1 MIVRSVLRI
10 PVAALLI
17 AGLGSS
23 ARAGSEETAITPCL
37 QRHSEVVSFQ
47 PATADI
53 GQPPLA
59 VLAPLQPQQP
69 FAVEANLS
77 IRTGDETAAAVVHV
91 LYPQGSI
98 NPGSKT
104 TPAGGAQ
111 FYAPVLAGTEATTA
125 CLGYRVRFEDGFAF
139 VLGGK
144 LPGLY
149 GTEGAPVTTASGCR
163 PVNDEAGF
171 SVRLMWRSGGRGE
184 VYAYTQNKT
193 ARCGESLGRGNW
205 TFATGRWIAVE
216 EEVVLNTPGRDD
228 GRVRVWID
236 GRLVLDRGGLVYRSG
251 PAVHIQGLFF
261 STFFGGKKPDWAS
274 PRDQGADFADFRLAL
289 PR

>member
-1 MIVRSVLRI
+1 MIPRVL
-10 PVAALLI
+10 PALAVAILLPGAFRE
-17 AGLGSS
+17 AG
-23 ARAGSEETAITPCL
+23 AGEGDGQSTPCL
-37 QRHSEVVSFQ
+37 QRYREVVSFQ
-47 PATADI
+47 PAPADV
-53 GQPPLA
+53 GRAPLD
-59 VLAPLQPQQP
+59 VLAPLTPHQP

-77 IRTGDETAAAVVHV
+77 IRALAGPIPVALHV
-91 LYPQGSI
+91 RYPEGSI
-98 NPGSKT
+98 NPGSKD

-111 FYAPVLAGTEATTA
+111 FYAPLLAGSEATAA

-139 VLGGK
+139 ARGGK
-144 LPGLY
+144 LPGLF
-149 GTEGAPVTTASGCR
+149 GSEGAPVTTASGCR
-163 PVNDEAGF
+163 PVHDQAGF
-171 SVRLMWRSGGRGE
+171 SARLMWRSGGRGE

-205 TFATGRWIAVE
+205 TYATGPWIAIE
-216 EEVVLNTPGRDD
+216 EEVILNTPGHDD

-236 GRLVLDRGGLVYRSG
+236 GRLVLDQGGLVYRSG

-274 PRDQGADFADFRLAL
+274 PRDQGTDFADFRLGL

>member
-1 MIVRSVLRI
+1 MVRRLSPL
-10 PVAALLI
+10 PVALLLI
-17 AGLGSS
+17 AGLSFS
-23 ARAGSEETAITPCL
+23 ARAGSGETAIEPCL
-37 QRHSEVVSFQ
+37 QRYPEIVSFQ
-47 PATADI
+47 PAAADI

-69 FAVEANLS
+69 FAVEANVS
-77 IRTGDETAAAVVHV
+77 VRAGDETASAVLHV
-91 LYPQGSI
+91 LYPKGSI
-98 NPGSKT
+98 NPGNKSA
-104 TPAGGAQ
+104 PAGGAQ
-111 FYAPVLAGTEATTA
+111 FYAPVLAGTAATAA

-139 VLGGK
+139 ARGGK

-149 GTEGAPVTTASGCR
+149 GTAGAPVTTASSCR

-171 SVRLMWRSGGRGE
+171 SARLMWRSGGRGE

-193 ARCGESLGRGNW
+193 APCGESLGRGNW
-205 TFATGRWIAVE
+205 TFPTGRWVAIE
-216 EEVVLNTPGRDD
+216 EEVILNTPSQDD
-228 GRVRVWID
+228 GRARVWID
-236 GRLVLDRGGLVYRSG
+236 GRLVLDQGGLVYRSG

-274 PRDQGADFADFRLAL
+274 PRDQGADFADFRLGL

>member
-1 MIVRSVLRI
+1 M
-10 PVAALLI
+10 AALL
-17 AGLGSS
+17 LS
-23 ARAGSEETAITPCL
+23 ASREAYAGSGNGDSAPCL
-37 QRHSEVVSFQ
+37 QRYREVVAFQ
-47 PATADI
+47 PALGDVDRA
-53 GQPPLA
+53 PMEA
-59 VLAPLQPQQP
+59 LAPLRPHQP
-69 FAVEANLS
+69 FAVDANLS
-77 IRTGDETAAAVVHV
+77 IRALAGPIPAAIHV
-91 LYPQGSI
+91 RYPEGSI

-104 TPAGGAQ
+104 APAGGAQ
-111 FYAPVLAGTEATTA
+111 FYAPLLAGTDATAA
-125 CLGYRVRFEDGFAF
+125 CLGYRVRFEDGFDF

-171 SVRLMWRSGGRGE
+171 SARLMWRSGGRGE

-205 TFATGRWIAVE
+205 TFPTGRWVAIE
-216 EEVVLNTPGRDD
+216 EEVLLNTPGRDD
-228 GRVRVWID
+228 GRVQVWID
-236 GRLVLDRGGLVYRSG
+236 GRLVLDQDGLVYRSG

-261 STFFGGKKPDWAS
+261 STFFGGKQPDWAS

>member
-1 MIVRSVLRI
+1 M
-10 PVAALLI
+10 AALLLGASRE
-17 AGLGSS
+17 AGAGQGDGPS
-23 ARAGSEETAITPCL
+23 APCL
-37 QRHSEVVSFQ
+37 QRYREVVSFQ
-47 PATADI
+47 PALGDV
-53 GQPPLA
+53 GRPPLEA
-59 VLAPLQPQQP
+59 LAPLQPQQP

-77 IRTGDETAAAVVHV
+77 IRALAGPIPVALHV
-91 LYPQGSI
+91 RYPEGSI
-98 NPGSKT
+98 NPGTKS

-111 FYAPVLAGTEATTA
+111 FYAPVLAGTEATAA
-125 CLGYRVRFEDGFAF
+125 CLSYRVRFEDGFAF

-171 SVRLMWRSGGRGE
+171 SARLMWRSGGRGE

-205 TFATGRWIAVE
+205 AFPTGRWVAIE
-216 EEVVLNTPGRDD
+216 EEVLLNTPGRDD

-236 GRLVLDRGGLVYRSG
+236 SRLVLDQGGLVYRSG

-261 STFFGGKKPDWAS
+261 STFFGGKKPEWAS
-274 PRDQGADFADFRLAL
+274 PRDQGADFADFRLGQ

>member
-1 MIVRSVLRI
+1 M
-10 PVAALLI
+10 ALLLLT
-17 AGLGSS
+17 ASREAS
-23 ARAGSEETAITPCL
+23 ARQEKGPSDTCL
-37 QRHSEVVSFQ
+37 QRYREVVSFD
-47 PATADI
+47 PAPADV
-53 GQPPLA
+53 GRAPLE
-59 VLAPLQPQQP
+59 VLAALKPHQP

-77 IRTGDETAAAVVHV
+77 IRALAGPIPVALHV
-91 LYPQGSI
+91 RYPQGSI
-98 NPGSKT
+98 NPGNKS

-111 FYAPVLAGTEATTA
+111 FYAPVLAGTNATAA
-125 CLGYRVRFEDGFAF
+125 CLGYRVRFEAGFAF
-139 VLGGK
+139 ARGGK

-149 GTEGAPVTTASGCR
+149 GTKGAPVTTASGCR

-171 SVRLMWRSGGRGE
+171 SARLMWRSGGRGE

-205 TFATGRWIAVE
+205 TFPTGRWIAIE
-216 EEVVLNTPGRDD
+216 EEVILNAPGRDD

-274 PRDQGADFADFRLAL
+274 PRDQGADFADFRLGL

>member
-1 MIVRSVLRI
+1 MIPRVL
-10 PVAALLI
+10 PALVVALLLLGAFRE
-17 AGLGSS
+17 AG
-23 ARAGSEETAITPCL
+23 AGEGDGQSTPCL
-37 QRHSEVVSFQ
+37 QRYREVVSFQ
-47 PATADI
+47 PAPADV
-53 GQPPLA
+53 GRAPLD
-59 VLAPLQPQQP
+59 VLAPLAPHQP

-77 IRTGDETAAAVVHV
+77 IRALAGPIPIALHV
-91 LYPQGSI
+91 RYPEGSI
-98 NPGSKT
+98 NPGSKD

-111 FYAPVLAGTEATTA
+111 FYAPLLAGSEATAA

-139 VLGGK
+139 ARGGK

-149 GTEGAPVTTASGCR
+149 GSEGAPVTTASGCR
-163 PVNDEAGF
+163 PVYDQAGF
-171 SVRLMWRSGGRGE
+171 SARLMWRSGGRGE

-205 TFATGRWIAVE
+205 TYATGRWIAIE
-216 EEVVLNTPGRDD
+216 EEVILNTPGHDD

-236 GRLVLDRGGLVYRSG
+236 GRLVLDQGGLVYRSG

-274 PRDQGADFADFRLAL
+274 PRDQGTDFADFRLGL